1 MSLKVTNANCV
12 VIELKAAKEAGLATV
27 LVMREGNPAV
37 SDDSF
42 ARVSSFSGLVS
53 ASAKGK
59 RKNEAEDEID
69 AAADPEVC
77 GRRKS
82 LKS

>member
-1 MSLKVTNANCV
+1 MSPKVANVNCV
-12 VIELKAAKEAGLATV
+12 IIELKAAKEAGLATV
-27 LVMREGNPAV
+27 LVAREGNPEV

-42 ARVSSFSGLVS
+42 ARVSSFTGLVA

-59 RKNEAEDEID
+59 RKNEDEVD
-69 AAADPEVC
+69 VAADPEVC

>member
-1 MSLKVTNANCV
+1 MSQKVTNVICV

-27 LVMREGNPAV
+27 LVTREGNPEV

-42 ARVSSFSGLVS
+42 TRISSFSGLV

-59 RKNEAEDEID
+59 RKNEEDDEID
-69 AAADPEVC
+69 LAADPEVC

-82 LKS
+82 LKL

>member
-1 MSLKVTNANCV
+1 MLYVNC
-12 VIELKAAKEAGLATV
+12 VIELKAAKEAGLSTI
-27 LVMREGNPAV
+27 LVVREGNPEV

-42 ARVSSFSGLVS
+42 PRISSFAELVT

-59 RKNEAEDEID
+59 RKNEDDDEAD